1 MAMNMYHT
9 LKFERGG
16 RDEQIQKRGLWS
28 TKQNFGKKLKSVC
41 IISFVENI

>member
-1 MAMNMYHT
+1 MSHT

-28 TKQNFGKKLKSVC
+28 TKENFGKK
-41 IISFVENI
+41 I